1 MPNKSIYTILIH
13 YSEIALK
20 KNNRRFFENIF
31 IQNIK
36 IHLKNLKYE
45 KIYLKAARIFIY
57 DIDISEWM
65 NFKRILQNT
74 MGLKNATLMLE
85 CDTNI
90 DSLMVASKTIIS
102 KVDFK
107 SYRISTK
114 RHEKSLSFNSQD
126 INVEV
131 GEYIKN
137 LTNKPVNL
145 GFPDLNI
152 IIELLKNKSY
162 VGTDKINGY
171 SGLPANC
178 QEKALSLI
186 SSGIDSPVASF
197 EMIKRGVDVDY
208 IHFHSYPATSM
219 QSIDNVKKILNVL
232 SCYQLKSSLFLV
244 PLLDIQQSIMSEIP
258 DKYWVIF
265 FRRYMIKIAND
276 LAIKN
281 NAVAL
286 ITGDSVGQ
294 VASQTLS
301 NLRAISDISDL
312 PILRPLSGYNKE
324 DIVNKAKEIK
334 TYEISIEPYQDCC
347 SFFVPP
353 HPETKA
359 KMNQI
364 DLLHEK
370 LDLDKRYNKTLDNVE
385 KHTINYEDNLI

>member
-1 MPNKSIYTILIH
+1 
-13 YSEIALK
+13 
-20 KNNRRFFENIF
+20 
-31 IQNIK
+31 
-36 IHLKNLKYE
+36 
-45 KIYLKAARIFIY
+45 
-57 DIDISEWM
+57 M

-145 GFPDLNI
+145 DFPDLNI

-219 QSIDNVKKILNVL
+219 QSIANVKKILNVL

-370 LDLDKRYNKTLDNVE
+370 LDLDKIYNKTLDNVE